1 MALLDNRD
9 PDRADMGGGAD
20 VHERWGSGMTEI
32 KNKRHMRFDACWA
45 NDDQTLVTIDVGI
58 DPFGLIQ
65 IEMSNIIGCCNDDK
79 MFEEAALMSPDQF
92 KVFAAALKALA
103 DTL

>member
-1 MALLDNRD
+1 M
-9 PDRADMGGGAD
+9 
-20 VHERWGSGMTEI
+20 SGI
-32 KNKRHMRFDACWA
+32 KNRRHMRFDATWS

-58 DPFGLIQ
+58 DPFGYVQ
-65 IEMSNIIGCCNDDK
+65 IEMSNIIGCCEDDK

-92 KVFAAALKALA
+92 RIFAAALKALA